1 MDHSPLLGSSAPL
14 KLRLARLWWGF
25 VAWLARSFGWLA
37 GRRAYEE
44 IDAGPLIFVHMRK
57 ADAEF
62 EHRTGVGRMIYVW
75 SPDGVPWSPKCDD
88 IRFRSEP
95 VGCPDAEHAPS
106 RVSQPPPRRRKLL

>member
-25 VAWLARSFGWLA
+25 VARLTRSFGWLA

-44 IDAGPLIFVHMRK
+44 IDAGPVIFVHIRN

-62 EHRTGVGRMIYVW
+62 EHRTGVGRTMYVW
-75 SPDGVPWSPKCDD
+75 SPDGVGRPEGRDD
-88 IRFRSEP
+88 QR
-95 VGCPDAEHAPS
+95 C
-106 RVSQPPPRRRKLL
+106 